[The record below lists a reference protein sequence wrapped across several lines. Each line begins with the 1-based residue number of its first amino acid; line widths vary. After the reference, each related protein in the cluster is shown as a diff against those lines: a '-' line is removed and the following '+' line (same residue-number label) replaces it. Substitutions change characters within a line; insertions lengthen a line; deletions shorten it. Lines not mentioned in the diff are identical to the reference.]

1 MRSFIAVDPGL
12 MTGVA
17 WYSDGKFHSTEV
29 PYELTGHYI
38 KTLIGMYS
46 PEGAVDLVCEKFFY
60 TQATMKKSRGDW
72 SMKLIGVMEYLASE
86 FECRLFMQSPSEAKN
101 LMTDSRLKAL
111 GWFNA
116 SKGGHQN
123 DAARHLA
130 RHLLKEKILDG
141 RNLVEA

>member
-1 MRSFIAVDPGL
+1 MRTFIAVDPGL
-12 MTGVA
+12 MTGIA

-29 PYELTGHYI
+29 EYERAGNYI
-38 KTLIGMYS
+38 ETLITMYS

-72 SMKLIGVMEYLASE
+72 SMKLIGVMEFLAGQH
-86 FECRLFMQSPSEAKN
+86 ECRLFMQSPSEAKN
-101 LMTDSRLKAL
+101 LMTDSRLKVL
-111 GWFNA
+111 GWFNT

-130 RHLLKEKILDG
+130 RHLLKEKIIDG

>member
-1 MRSFIAVDPGL
+1 MRTFIAVDPGL

-17 WYSDGKFHSTEV
+17 WYTDGKFYQAEV
-29 PYELTGHYI
+29 PYEQTGRYI
-38 KTLIGMYS
+38 KELIQMYH
-46 PEGAVDLVCEKFFY
+46 PEGAIDLVCEKFFY

-72 SMKLIGVMEYLASE
+72 SMKLIGVMEFLASE
-86 FECRLFMQSPSEAKN
+86 YECRFFLQSPAEAKN
-101 LMTDSRLKAL
+101 LMTDSRLRVL

-130 RHLLKEKILDG
+130 RHLLKERIIDG